1 MSHEGS
7 GHISTEDEDKLDS
20 VRPPNVNKNQN
31 NNTANNRI
39 STDSVF
45 YRQSEELELTVR
57 PTRRRDTV
65 DNVLDLLQTN
75 SLDLEKGK
83 VPPLAHSSQ
92 GSQAFKP
99 LPSVKEIAEKES
111 CASLVRQCAIS
122 QTSDNTDADEPLLSH
137 SDSNSETEC

>member
-57 PTRRRDTV
+57 PTSM
-65 DNVLDLLQTN
+65 NVTR
-75 SLDLEKGK
+75 
-83 VPPLAHSSQ
+83 
-92 GSQAFKP
+92 
-99 LPSVKEIAEKES
+99 I
-111 CASLVRQCAIS
+111 LVRMVQAAKI
-122 QTSDNTDADEPLLSH
+122 TSTVTLVLVLLDTLEPTVKWTST
-137 SDSNSETEC
+137 SV